1 MHVCWALLSPW
12 SLKIQLRICSEKGE
26 KFNFKHNWTSEKNPS
41 ISNINHCEC
50 EFSIHFMQNEK
61 FTKDIPI
68 WRRAL
73 FCVSNIFSGYSNV
86 KSEFNACNNNLSL
99 IENTQE
105 EIAGKLQLAG
115 RRDAEPFRK
124 FFCKQQRNKK
134 SPRENMVKLF
144 V

>member
-26 KFNFKHNWTSEKNPS
+26 KFNFKHNWTSEKKTQ
-41 ISNINHCEC
+41 
-50 EFSIHFMQNEK
+50 EFRIYKSLWVRIFHSFYAKWKIHQGHSK
-61 FTKDIPI
+61 
-68 WRRAL
+68 

-105 EIAGKLQLAG
+105 ESAGKLQWAG